1 MDRHF
6 HYRKAEECAEWAH
19 QLLLTEEGSQ
29 DAAVWAAIAQAH
41 ATLARTATEAPA
53 NTTWPKPPAE
63 TRRRVIPTPT
73 EIELGEAKNPPPPR
87 LGTGVPPTE
96 ASWQPPVSPPQIRP
110 LSRRTT
116 SASLHDNLS
125 RPAATAPLRNGG
137 CAS

>member
-63 TRRRVIPTPT
+63 TRRRV
-73 EIELGEAKNPPPPR
+73 
-87 LGTGVPPTE
+87 PPTE
-96 ASWQPPVSPPQIRP
+96 ASWQPPVSPPQIRS

>member
-87 LGTGVPPTE
+87 RGTGHRSILAASRITPANQVLIPPDDQR
-96 ASWQPPVSPPQIRP
+96 QPARQPLPPCRH
-110 LSRRTT
+110 
-116 SASLHDNLS
+116 SAV
-125 RPAATAPLRNGG
+125 T
-137 CAS
+137 